1 MQDKKKNGSQSSS
14 QKKKTQ
20 SKASKPRPRKTRGSP
35 SKSFQQRDP
44 SRLKEPKM
52 ATRGATG
59 QLVGE
64 DLVATLG
71 SSGTE
76 IKAGDVLLDIQLN
89 PELMALP
96 RLTSL
101 SKLFKRWRI
110 RSMTFEYRPT
120 ATIQPGQLLGYIDYD
135 PYTDAKAG
143 TNLQRLQRATASYG
157 EKPVNITNTKT
168 WSVMKMPVALQIHS
182 ENVSNPTNW
191 YVFGRFVIYANS
203 NIAANVD
210 CGNIVCKYDIEFLF
224 PSYEIPPATANGIA
238 PPGFFFEGDW
248 NSTTQSYENTM
259 FYSSSND
266 LKSHVSIDGADVTV
280 QQLEHDQASIYNRMY
295 MGFISVSAQS
305 AAYYGAVSMTT
316 GWTSIYYPDR
326 GEYNSASSRGNQ
338 FVMMELSN
346 QSNIIKFFP
355 NKIDVGNFTVR
366 VVFTQCCDFNYS
378 PSLRSV
384 PLESKEQKRS
394 FDCER
399 KSTTDLDLS
408 KVQLHRSGTV
418 APPTTP
424 SLTASS
430 STLTNATV
438 SSGWFRV

>member
-1 MQDKKKNGSQSSS
+1 MQDKKKSGSKSST
-14 QKKKTQ
+14 QNKKTQ
-20 SKASKPRPRKTRGSP
+20 KKTSKPRSKSGRSSP

-52 ATRGATG
+52 TTRGATG
-59 QLVGE
+59 SLVGE

-71 SSGTE
+71 SSSTE
-76 IKAGDVLLDIQLN
+76 IKAGDVLLDVQLN

-110 RSMTFEYRPT
+110 KSMTFEYRPT

-135 PYTDAKAG
+135 PYTDASAG

-182 ENVSNPTNW
+182 DNVTTPTNW

-210 CGNIVCKYDIEFLF
+210 CGNIVCKYDIEFLY
-224 PSYEIPPATANGIA
+224 PSYEAPSSVSNGVA

-248 NSTTQSYENTM
+248 NATTQTYDNQM
-259 FYSSSND
+259 FFTSSND
-266 LKSHVSIDGADVTV
+266 LKSKVSISGPEIKVTN
-280 QQLEHDQASIYNRMY
+280 LTCDANPYLNTY
-295 MGFISVSAQS
+295 FGFITMTAQS
-305 AAYYGAVSMTT
+305 SAYYGVGEEIK
-316 GWTSIYYPDR
+316 GWTEVFRPKR
-326 GEYNSASSRGNQ
+326 GEYNSADSRGNL
-338 FVMMELSN
+338 FLIAELSDSVN
-346 QSNIIKFFP
+346 SLRMYPSKY
-355 NKIDVGNFTVR
+355 DVGTFQVR
-366 VVFTQCCDFNYS
+366 VVFGRCADFNFVGPCLPKELKETKQS
-378 PSLRSV
+378 PSEQKSTDEQALQRV
-384 PLESKEQKRS
+384 PLY
-394 FDCER
+394 
-399 KSTTDLDLS
+399 
-408 KVQLHRSGTV
+408 RSGTS

-424 SLTASS
+424 NGSGSS
-430 STLTNATV
+430 STLSSATV

>member
-1 MQDKKKNGSQSSS
+1 MQDKKKSGSKPS
-14 QKKKTQ
+14 TQ
-20 SKASKPRPRKTRGSP
+20 NQKASKKGSRPRSRKSGSRASP
-35 SKSFQQRDP
+35 SKAFQQRDP
-44 SRLKEPKM
+44 NRLKEPKM
-52 ATRGATG
+52 TSRGAVG
-59 QLVGE
+59 SLVGE

-76 IKAGDVLLDIQLN
+76 IKAGDVLLDVQLN

-110 RSMTFEYRPT
+110 RSMSFEYRPT

-182 ENVSNPTNW
+182 DSPSTTPTNW

-224 PSYEIPPATANGIA
+224 PSYETPSGTSNAVA

-248 NSTTQSYENTM
+248 NSTTQTYDNQM
-259 FYSSSND
+259 FFTSSSD
-266 LKSHVSIDGADVTV
+266 LKSLVTITGPEVSITGLALDANPFLNTY
-280 QQLEHDQASIYNRMY
+280 L
-295 MGFISVSAQS
+295 GFIGVSAQS
-305 AAYYGAVSMTT
+305 AAYYGAISGWA
-316 GWTSIYYPDR
+316 GWTDVFVPSR

-338 FVMMELSN
+338 FGIYELKSSSN
-346 QSNIIKFFP
+346 LFRFTP
-355 NKIDVGNFTVR
+355 NKYDVGNFQVR
-366 VVFTQCCDFNYS
+366 VVFTRCCDFDFVQNPEGKEMKDKIKPILDVKS
-378 PSLRSV
+378 TDDKTQLV
-384 PLESKEQKRS
+384 PLQ
-394 FDCER
+394 
-399 KSTTDLDLS
+399 
-408 KVQLHRSGTV
+408 RSGTS

-424 SLTASS
+424 IGSGSS
-430 STLTNATV
+430 STLSSATV